1 MIRFSK
7 SDFMDFELHRILS
20 AAPFEGSEIAEFL
33 QGASLAAQGPKQWHQ
48 AWNKAGEQAEAIAYE
63 AAQLG
68 DAVSARK
75 AHLRACNYFRASQYM
90 MFREELPR
98 ILPISE
104 RSVHNFRAAIPLL
117 ENCASVETL
126 AIPYTTDD
134 GATYMLPG
142 YLYLPAKSRR
152 LDAQNETLVR
162 ERQLNGSNLDETI
175 RNVPIILAT
184 CGADSTQE
192 EHYFM
197 VACAAVERGYAALS
211 FEGPGQGLVLRKH
224 GLPFRPDWEVVVG
237 AVLDYLFELV
247 KTQDRLHC
255 LDTSRIGIT
264 GASMGGYLALRG
276 ASDPRISA
284 CVSIDPF
291 YSLCDFV
298 KARMP
303 GGLMGLWESG
313 WISDS
318 VLNGVA
324 SIGRMLGTFQDK
336 WELENSKW
344 MFGIGIPSEM
354 FRRVMHFTLGEVPPL
369 GRERSLG
376 GASDDQQGFLHRIK
390 CPVLVS
396 GAGRS
401 LYFKTLGDT
410 TKQIQTE
417 LVNVPDSDKVVWF
430 SEQPGEGG
438 IQAKIGAFGLAHMR
452 TFEFLDKSFGIHRQA
467 L

>member
-7 SDFMDFELHRILS
+7 SDFIDFELHRILS

-68 DAVSARK
+68 DVVSARK

-90 MFREELPR
+90 MFREDLPR

-104 RSVHNFRAAIPLL
+104 RSVQKFRAAIPLL

-126 AIPYTTDD
+126 AIPYTTHD

-142 YLYLPAKSRR
+142 YLYLPAKLRR
-152 LDAQNETLVR
+152 LDAQNETLVS
-162 ERQLNGSNLDETI
+162 ERQVNGSNADEII

-197 VACAAVERGYAALS
+197 VACAAVERGYAALT
-211 FEGPGQGLVLRKH
+211 FEGPGQGTVLRKH

-237 AVLDYLFELV
+237 AVLDHLFELV

-264 GASMGGYLALRG
+264 GASMGGLW
-276 ASDPRISA
+276 
-284 CVSIDPF
+284 
-291 YSLCDFV
+291 DFV

-303 GGLMGLWESG
+303 GGLMGLW
-313 WISDS
+313 
-318 VLNGVA
+318 
-324 SIGRMLGTFQDK
+324 
-336 WELENSKW
+336 
-344 MFGIGIPSEM
+344 MFGIDIPSEM

-369 GRERSLG
+369 GRERSPG
-376 GASDDQQGFLHRIK
+376 GASGDQQGFLRLIK

-396 GAGRS
+396 GAGQS

-417 LVNVPDSDKVVWF
+417 LVNVPESEKVVWF
-430 SEQPGEGG
+430 SEEPGEGG

-452 TFEFLDKSFGIHRQA
+452 TFAFLDKKFGIQRQA

>member
-1 MIRFSK
+1 MKMVRFSK

-33 QGASLAAQGPKQWHQ
+33 QGASLAAKGPEQWHQ
-48 AWNKAGEQAEAIAYE
+48 VWNQAGEQAEAIAYE

-104 RSVHNFRAAIPLL
+104 RSVRNFRAAIPLL

-142 YLYLPAKSRR
+142 YLYLPAKFRR
-152 LDAQNETLVR
+152 LDAQNETIVR
-162 ERQLNGSNLDETI
+162 GRQVNGSNLDETI

-197 VACAAVERGYAALS
+197 VACAAVERGYAALT
-211 FEGPGQGLVLRKH
+211 FEGPGQGTVLR
-224 GLPFRPDWEVVVG
+224 
-237 AVLDYLFELV
+237 
-247 KTQDRLHC
+247 
-255 LDTSRIGIT
+255 
-264 GASMGGYLALRG
+264 ASMGGYLALRG
-276 ASDPRISA
+276 ASDTRISA

-291 YSLCDFV
+291 YSLWDFV

-313 WISDS
+313 WIPDS

-344 MFGIGIPSEM
+344 MFGIDIPSEMFGIDIPSEM

-369 GRERSLG
+369 GRERSPSR
-376 GASDDQQGFLHRIK
+376 ASGDQQGFLHRIK

-396 GAGRS
+396 GAGQS

-410 TKQIQTE
+410 TMQIQTE
-417 LVNVPDSDKVVWF
+417 LVNVPESDKKLWF
-430 SEQPGEGG
+430 SEEPGEGG

-452 TFEFLDKSFGIHRQA
+452 TFAFLDKSFGIQRQA